1 MKLVNKLLS
10 AFGVKL
16 YSLKDANVSFTDID
30 NSEFW
35 EFYEIVKPYTMVS
48 IPNLYSLY
56 NSVIYVVKN
65 GIEGDFVECGVWR
78 GGCSM
83 MVALVFKKYGVMDRK
98 IYMYDTFEGMP
109 PPTEKD
115 LDFRNSKAEIQLKVP
130 PSKDKNSIWCIA
142 DIEDVSSNIRLTNY
156 PTENFVLIKGK
167 VEDTLRVN
175 LPQKNL
181 AILRLDTDWYES
193 TKEELERLYPILS
206 VNGVLI
212 IDDYGHWQGAR
223 KAVDEYFQ
231 ANNINQ
237 LLNRVDYT
245 CRTMVKAI

>member
-30 NSEFW
+30 NPEFW

-109 PPTEKD
+109 PPTEQD
-115 LDFRNSKAEIQLKVP
+115 LDFKQSTAKSQI
-130 PSKDKNSIWCIA
+130 DKNLSKNSNFKWCFA
-142 DIEDVSSNIRLTNY
+142 DLNDVTENIKLTNY
-156 PTENFVLIKGK
+156 PVNNFILIKGK
-167 VEDTLRVN
+167 VEDTLVSN
-175 LPQKNL
+175 KPDGKLS
-181 AILRLDTDWYES
+181 ILRLDTDWYES
-193 TKEELERLYPILS
+193 TKVELVNLYPNLS
-206 VNGVLI
+206 NRGVLI
-212 IDDYGHWQGAR
+212 IDDYGHWQGSR
-223 KAVDEYFQ
+223 KAVDEYILQ
-231 ANNINQ
+231 NRINL

-245 CRTMVKAI
+245 CRLAIVNH